1 MSLQIRK
8 AVRRKAKLRL
18 GLAGP
23 SGSGK
28 TYSALLLAFG
38 LGAKVGM
45 IDTEHGSGDL
55 YADLGDYDIINVD
68 APYTVKKYRDAIR
81 AFEEGG
87 YDVIIID
94 SLSHAWAGEGGLLD
108 KQGKIADSGK
118 PGMNSYAA
126 WRTVT
131 PEHNGLVEAM
141 LTSPCHIIATM
152 RSKQEYVQDKNDN
165 GKTVIKKVG
174 MSPVQRDG
182 MEYEFTVMFDLDTN
196 HVASTSKDR
205 TRLFDGQYFTL
216 TRDQGA
222 QLLEWLEAGEE
233 VPQTLSASQRD
244 ELARL
249 LTEAGLSV
257 RKFCQ
262 KYEIAQLSELPVAL
276 FDEAQESISQY
287 REKKLEKI
295 KRQIAEEKEL
305 VPTLDD
311 EEGKDWL

>member
-1 MSLQIRK
+1 MNLQIRK
-8 AVRRKAKLRL
+8 AVRKKAKLRL
-18 GLAGP
+18 GMAGP

-38 LGAKVGM
+38 LGGKVGM

-55 YADLGDYDIINVD
+55 YADLGDYDIINID
-68 APYTVKKYRDAIR
+68 APYTVKKYRDAIK
-81 AFEEGG
+81 AFEDAG

-182 MEYEFTVMFDLDTN
+182 MEYEFTVMFDIDTQ

-205 TRLFDGQYFTL
+205 TRLFDGQYFTI
-216 TRDQGA
+216 TREQGT
-222 QLLEWLEAGEE
+222 QLLEWLEEGEE
-233 VPQTLSASQRD
+233 TLQTISVSQRD
-244 ELARL
+244 ELLKL

-262 KYEIAQLSELPVAL
+262 KYEIDQISSLPASL
-276 FDEAQESISQY
+276 FDEAKASICEY
-287 REKKLEKI
+287 REKKLERLK
-295 KRQIAEEKEL
+295 QQAAERRNAETEEECEKGEDGL
-305 VPTLDD
+305 
-311 EEGKDWL
+311 

>member
-1 MSLQIRK
+1 MTGF
-8 AVRRKAKLRL
+8 A
-18 GLAGP
+18 
-23 SGSGK
+23 
-28 TYSALLLAFG
+28 
-38 LGAKVGM
+38 
-45 IDTEHGSGDL
+45 
-55 YADLGDYDIINVD
+55 
-68 APYTVKKYRDAIR
+68 
-81 AFEEGG
+81 
-87 YDVIIID
+87 
-94 SLSHAWAGEGGLLD
+94 
-108 KQGKIADSGK
+108 
-118 PGMNSYAA
+118 
-126 WRTVT
+126 
-131 PEHNGLVEAM
+131 
-141 LTSPCHIIATM
+141 CHIIATM

>member
-174 MSPVQRDG
+174 MAPVQRDG

-257 RKFCQ
+257 RKFCR